1 LVLAGHNRGDEV
13 ELGSR
18 FGIHSISWMRCSML
32 IEGSKSN

>member
-18 FGIHSISWMRCSML
+18 FGIHSIGWMRCSML
-32 IEGSKSN
+32 MEGSKSN